1 MKMTLNCTIVS
12 TINIIKTVIIL
23 RTVTTSKIRIY
34 PCASI
39 TTSVVL
45 VSTPHRGGLEFKNLN
60 SNFAKNFPLMFKSSK
75 KF

>member
-1 MKMTLNCTIVS
+1 MKMTLNFTIVS

-45 VSTPHRGGLEFKNLN
+45 VFMEAALYLNLGTQ
-60 SNFAKNFPLMFKSSK
+60 KLK
-75 KF
+75 KWP